1 MVVVPSRWE
10 GFAMVPL
17 EAMSYGLPVISSDA
31 TSLPEAIKHRVT
43 GYLFK
48 SESASNLTDVLDKLD
63 LIEAKNWVK
72 MP

>member
-1 MVVVPSRWE
+1 
-10 GFAMVPL
+10 MVPL

-48 SESASNLTDVLDKLD
+48 VSLHQILQMCWINL
-63 LIEAKNWVK
+63 I
-72 MP
+72 